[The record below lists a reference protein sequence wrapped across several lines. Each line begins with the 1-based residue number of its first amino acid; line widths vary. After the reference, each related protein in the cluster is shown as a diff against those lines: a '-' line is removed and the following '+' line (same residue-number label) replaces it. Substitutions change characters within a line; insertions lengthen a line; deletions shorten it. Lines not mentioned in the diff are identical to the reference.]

1 MIYVIGIGTSGRGS
15 LGDRALKLIG
25 KAGILAG
32 GRRHLREFP
41 EFSGRRLE
49 AGADLDEFFGSL
61 KRHISANPVKDAV
74 ILATGDPLLFGIG
87 GPVLKRFG
95 RKKVEI
101 IPNVSVVQE
110 TFSRLKEPWAGLT
123 VLSAHGRGE
132 DMQRLSAGILES
144 EKAAVFTDPVN
155 TPSRIARALLKS
167 GARGYRAYVCEAIG
181 TARERII
188 EGTLA
193 QIAGKRRFSPL
204 NILVLIR
211 GKGTTE
217 AALPPLFGIR
227 DGAFFHDSGMITK
240 EEIRAVSISKLCLR
254 KDSVLWDIGS
264 GSGSV
269 AVQAALISEHG
280 TVYAVD
286 KDKNAALLIEKNMR
300 RFNTPNIKLIA
311 GEAPGCL
318 KNAGVARPDA
328 VFIGGGGV
336 VMQGILRLAS
346 ARLKKRGHIVVNAV
360 TLETVSNAFS
370 FFSGKG
376 WEREIIQVNIS
387 RAESVGRLN
396 MLAANNPV
404 FVICGTKK

>member
-15 LGDRALKLIG
+15 LGDRVLRLINR
-25 KAGILAG
+25 AGMLAG
-32 GRRHLREFP
+32 GKRLLKEFP
-41 EFSGRRLE
+41 EFSGARLE
-49 AGADLDEFFGSL
+49 TGSDLDAFFGSI
-61 KRHISANPVKDAV
+61 KRQISANKAKDV
-74 ILATGDPLLFGIG
+74 VLLATGDPLLFGIG
-87 GPVLKRFG
+87 ETALKRFG
-95 RKKVEI
+95 KKKVEI

-110 TFSRLKEPWAGLT
+110 TFSRLKQSWAGLT
-123 VLSAHGRGE
+123 VLSAHGRGA
-132 DMQRLSAGILES
+132 DMQRLSAGISGS

-181 TARERII
+181 TAGERITQ
-188 EGTLA
+188 GTLA
-193 QIAGKRRFSPL
+193 QIAKRRRFSLL

-211 GKGTTE
+211 GKHD
-217 AALPPLFGIR
+217 APLFGIR
-227 DGAFFHDSGMITK
+227 DKAFFHNAGMITK

-269 AVQAALISEHG
+269 AVQAALISGHG

-286 KDKNAALLIEKNMR
+286 KDKKALRLIEKNMR
-300 RFNTPNIKLIA
+300 RFNTPNIKLIT
-311 GEAPGCL
+311 GQAPGCL
-318 KNAGVARPDA
+318 KNAGLARPDA
-328 VFIGGGGV
+328 VFIGGGGTDIK
-336 VMQGILRLAS
+336 GILRLTS
-346 ARLKKRGHIVVNAV
+346 SRLKKRGNIVVNAV
-360 TLETVSNAFS
+360 TLETVNKAFS

-387 RAESVGRLN
+387 RAKSVGRLN
-396 MLAANNPV
+396 MLSAINPV